1 MSART
6 TVALERR
13 MPVDVSG
20 LEAPSWPPPP
30 HDPRERELALTIGG
44 WEVRLFGGRMFA
56 YFVTR
61 GLWHMQLWHPV
72 ARISILTPS
81 RLTRGCYEAF
91 PIAGWK
97 TQAPDYPSLVRLITG
112 LGKAPL
118 PSAADVLRL
127 ERALVYEVVH
137 ARSPQVS

>member
-1 MSART
+1 MSARA
-6 TVALERR
+6 TVTLERR
-13 MPVDVSG
+13 IPVDVGG
-20 LEAPSWPPPP
+20 LEELSWPPPP
-30 HDPRERELALTIGG
+30 HDPRERELTLSIDG

-61 GLWHMQLWHPV
+61 KLWHMQLWHPT

-91 PIAGWK
+91 PLACWK
-97 TQAPDYPSLVRLITG
+97 SQAPDYPSLVRLITG
-112 LGKAPL
+112 LRSTPL

-127 ERALVYEVVH
+127 ERALVHDVVN
-137 ARSPQVS
+137 ARGAQVS

>member
-1 MSART
+1 
-6 TVALERR
+6 

-61 GLWHMQLWHPV
+61 GLWHMQLWHPI

-91 PIAGWK
+91 PLASWK
-97 TQAPDYPSLVRLITG
+97 AQAPDYEGLVRLITG
-112 LGKAPL
+112 LRPTPL

-127 ERALVYEVVH
+127 ERALVYDVVH